1 MKLTIFLPLLFWC
14 AVLSGQVLDDF
25 SDQDLS
31 VDPVWTGD
39 LRNFIINDQQ
49 ELQLNADTGGS
60 AGIFTATDI
69 PPDNLQWSLDCL
81 MDFDPSGSNYLTLF
95 LGLDTTELS
104 IANGFAIVLGESGNE
119 DRLRF
124 YKITSG
130 VYSEIGIGSTLFA
143 IAPQFRIAIRKTGL
157 VWAILTGDSPF
168 AGGYTQEIEIQQS
181 EPLAR
186 SGYFGIQ
193 CTYTDSRTDKFRFDN
208 LMITAVEAQDT
219 TPPSIVSLEIENS
232 RQLFVQFSEILEV
245 QTAGNSLNYQI
256 LPDEVKILQATVL
269 ADPSLVQ
276 LDLDADLT
284 PDLDYVLLASGVQ
297 DPSGNL
303 TSGQYGFTFQPAIS
317 IRPYDIVINE
327 IFDDPT
333 PVFGLPEA
341 EYLELLVLKDGI
353 NLDQLIL
360 SVGDRAV
367 PLPSRRLAKGEFLV
381 IHDLDDAEKFINI
394 NGSIGVRSLPALVNS
409 GNRLALNTG
418 DGQVVHAIS
427 YSDQWYRDESKDDG
441 GWSLELINNA
451 YPCGL
456 AESYHASLSISGGT
470 PGYENSFEEPVVPG
484 EFRVLNLLAV
494 DSLTLRIS
502 FNRSILDPPDPEMF
516 RISQGIN
523 VLAALVSGSNRS
535 DIMLQLNQAI
545 RKGLDYTIQIE
556 HLVDCQGKSLS
567 NPEGQILIPEK
578 ISPGDLIINEVLFD
592 PNPGNEDFVEIYNRS
607 ASALLLSD
615 LKIGN
620 MASSSLVSI
629 DKPFIIKPGAYIV
642 LTPDPLEVQ
651 STYQVKNPEW
661 LIESALPAFPN
672 DAGNITIF
680 TTENASPT
688 IIDAFDYSAGMHH
701 RLLKEKEGVSL
712 ERISFEGATQD
723 FNNWHSASESSGFG
737 TPTYENSQYYPG
749 NPGNSHWQVEPKT
762 FSPDGDGFDDY
773 MLLTYSGLAPG
784 TFIDLRIFNAA
795 GRLVRYLAN
804 NQSIGTEGFIQW
816 DGSTDDGNKA
826 PVGIYTLH
834 IQLFQ
839 SGGQTE
845 IIKESCVV
853 AARLN

>member
-1 MKLTIFLPLLFWC
+1 MLFWC
-14 AVLSGQVLDDF
+14 ALLSGQVLDDF
-25 SDQDLS
+25 SDNDLR
-31 VDPVWTGD
+31 VDPLWTGD
-39 LRNFIINDQQ
+39 LQYFTINDQQ
-49 ELQLNADTGGS
+49 ELQLKADTGGS

-69 PPDNLQWSLDCL
+69 PADNLQWTLDCL
-81 MDFDPSGSNYLTLF
+81 LDFDPSGSNYLTLY

-104 IANGFAIVLGESGNE
+104 IANGYAIVLGQSGNE

-124 YKITSG
+124 YKITYG
-130 VYSEIGIGSTLFA
+130 VYSEIGIGSTFFA
-143 IAPQFRIAIRKTGL
+143 NAPQFRIAIRKTGL
-157 VWAILTGDSPF
+157 DWAIVTNDSPF
-168 AGGYTQEIEIQQS
+168 TGDYTKQIELQQT

-208 LMITAVEAQDT
+208 LMITSGEAQDT
-219 TPPSIVSLEIENS
+219 TPPRIISLEIENS
-232 RQLFVQFSEILEV
+232 RQLFVQFSELLEV
-245 QTAGNSLNYQI
+245 QTAGNILNYQI

-276 LDLDADLT
+276 LDLDADLV
-284 PDLDYVLLASGVQ
+284 PGRGYVLLASGIQ
-297 DPSGNL
+297 DLSGNL
-303 TSGQYGFTFQPAIS
+303 ASGQYDFTFQPDLS
-317 IRPYDIVINE
+317 IGPYDIVINE
-327 IFDDPT
+327 VFDDPT

-367 PLPSRRLAKGEFLV
+367 PLPSRTLSKGEFLV
-381 IHDLDDAEKFINI
+381 IHDLDDAEKFIHI
-394 NGSIGVRSLPALVNS
+394 NGSIGVRNLPALVNS
-409 GNRLALNTG
+409 GNQLALNAV
-418 DGQVVHAIS
+418 DGQIVHAIS
-427 YSDQWYRDESKDDG
+427 YTDQWYRDDGKDDG
-441 GWSLELINNA
+441 GWSLELINSA

-470 PGYENSFEEPVVPG
+470 PGYENSFDLPVVPG
-484 EFRVLNLLAV
+484 EFRVLNLLLV
-494 DSLTLRIS
+494 DSLTIRIS
-502 FNRSILDPPDPEMF
+502 FNKSILDSPDPEMF
-516 RISQGIN
+516 RISQGIK
-523 VLAALVSGSNRS
+523 VLKASVSGSNRS
-535 DIMLQLNQAI
+535 DIVLQLNQAM
-545 RKGLDYTIQIE
+545 RKGLDYTIQIDN
-556 HLVDCQGKSLS
+556 LIDCQGKSLS

-592 PNPGNEDFVEIYNRS
+592 PNPGGEDFVEIYNRS
-607 ASALLLSD
+607 ARALLLSD

-629 DKPFIIKPGAYIV
+629 DNPFIIKPGAYIV

-651 STYQVKNPEW
+651 STYQIKNPEW
-661 LIESALPAFPN
+661 LIESELPGFPN

-688 IIDAFDYSAGMHH
+688 IIDAFDYTAGMHH
-701 RLLKEKEGVSL
+701 HLLKEKEGVSL

-723 FNNWHSASESSGFG
+723 SNNWHSASESSGFG

-749 NPGNSHWQVEPKT
+749 RLGNSRWQVEPRT

-773 MLLTYSGLAPG
+773 MLLTYSGLVPG
-784 TFIDLRIFNAA
+784 TFFDLRIFNAA
-795 GRLVRYLAN
+795 GRLVRHLAN

-816 DGSTDDGNKA
+816 DGSTNDGNKA

-839 SGGQTE
+839 SDGQTE